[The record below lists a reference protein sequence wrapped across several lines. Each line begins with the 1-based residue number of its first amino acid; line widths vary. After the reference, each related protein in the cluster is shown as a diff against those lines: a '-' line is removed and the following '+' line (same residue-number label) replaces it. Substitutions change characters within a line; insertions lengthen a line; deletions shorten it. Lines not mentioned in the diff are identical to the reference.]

1 MILTHAQVTKYKSV
15 WDSGEFHIGEIT
27 CLVGKNEAGKTA
39 LLQSIYKINPI
50 IKEDCEFD
58 VTNDYPRATVSDYEE
73 QVADGEIEP
82 ATVITTKFLLESGDT
97 DAAEMIFGPKV
108 FKDKKLTLSRR
119 YPKSGN
125 TSDVTRSYILLINEN
140 TGIEHLISNANLPPD
155 LKADLVSKKADPE
168 AILLALKAAEQTEEV
183 TRITAIFKEIKSRG
197 VSGYIYDNLVK
208 PKIPVFLYFDE
219 YFQMKGH
226 ENVEALLQRRSQNK
240 LLPSDHPMLG
250 LIGMAGIDIDTL
262 SDVKRTQ
269 ELVNKLEGAGN
280 RLSRKVLQYWSQNR
294 HVQMRF
300 DLRPA
305 RPEDPEGM
313 RAGSNIWSNIYD
325 SRHMVSTN
333 LGTRSKG
340 FVWFFSFLAWYS
352 RIQKEHKD
360 KNVILLLDEPGLFL
374 HGRAQEDLLRYF
386 EEELKGKHQVI
397 YSTHSPFMVD
407 STKFD
412 RVRIVQDR
420 GIDADTTLPPEED
433 GTRVITEVLEASSDS
448 LFPLQGALGYE
459 IYQTLFLG
467 PNCLVVEGV
476 SDLLY
481 LQAVSGLLAKKGM
494 ESLNENWTITPVGG
508 SDKVPTFAAL
518 LGGQKKLK
526 IATLIDYQSKD
537 AQTIENLY
545 KQRILKKQ
553 NVLTYAD
560 FTLTKE
566 ADIED
571 MFGDDF
577 FIELVNAEY
586 AKDFEKKISPKDL
599 TKKHPRILVKLEAHM
614 GSKLNHYR
622 PARYFAENSESLL
635 KKIPGEALARFE
647 EAFKR
652 LNALL

>member
-1 MILTHAQVTKYKSV
+1 MILTHAHVTKYKSV
-15 WDSGEFHIGEIT
+15 WDSGEFHIGDIT

-50 IKEDCEFD
+50 IAEDSEFD

-73 QVADGEIEP
+73 QVADEEISP
-82 ATVITTKFLLESGDT
+82 ATVIRATFTLESPET
-97 DAAEMIFGPKV
+97 EPAEELLGPKV
-108 FKDKKLTLSRR
+108 FKKKQLVLSRR
-119 YPKSGN
+119 YPSSGADGES
-125 TSDVTRSYILLINEN
+125 TLRFVLFTDQVAGVS
-140 TGIEHLISNANLPPD
+140 HLISA
-155 LKADLVSKKADPE
+155 ASVSKDLQASLNSKGANAE
-168 AILLALKAAEQTEEV
+168 EIMTVLAGEEQTTEIARL
-183 TRITAIFKEIKSRG
+183 TSIFKKIIKRG
-197 VSGYIYDNLVK
+197 FDGYVYDEFIG
-208 PKIPVFLYFDE
+208 PKKPVFLYFDE

-226 ENVEALLQRRSQNK
+226 ENVEALLKRRDQSS

-250 LIGMAGIDIDTL
+250 LIGMAGIDLDALT
-262 SDVKRTQ
+262 DVKRTQ

-280 RLSRKVLQYWSQNR
+280 RLSRKVLQYWSQNK

-313 RAGSNIWSNIYD
+313 RSGSNIWSNIYD

-352 RIQKEHKD
+352 RIQKEHKN

-397 YSTHSPFMVD
+397 YTTHSPFMVD

-420 GIDADTTLPPEED
+420 GIDADGTLPPEED

-481 LQAVSGLLAKKGM
+481 LQSISGLLAKNGR
-494 ESLNENWTITPVGG
+494 ESLDEKWTITPVGG

-545 KQRILKKQ
+545 KKRILKKQ

-560 FTLTKE
+560 FTQTKE

-571 MFGDDF
+571 MFGDAF
-577 FIELVNAEY
+577 FLELVNAEFS
-586 AKDFEKKISPKDL
+586 KELEKKISLKDL
-599 TKKHPRILVKLEAHM
+599 TKKHPRILVRLEEHM
-614 GSKLNHYR
+614 QTKLNHYR
-622 PARYFAENSESLL
+622 PARYFAENSEALS
-635 KKIPGEALARFE
+635 KKLPNEALNRFE

>member
-1 MILTHAQVTKYKSV
+1 MKLTHAHVTKYKSV
-15 WDSGEFHIGEIT
+15 WDSGEFQIGDIT

-39 LLQSIYKINPI
+39 LLQAIYKINPI
-50 IKEDCEFD
+50 IAEDSEFD

-73 QVADGEIEP
+73 QVAEGEIEP
-82 ATVITTKFLLESGDT
+82 ATVINATFALEDSDT
-97 DAAEMIFGPKV
+97 DAAEKMFGTKV
-108 FKDKKLTLSRR
+108 FKDKKLILTRR
-119 YPKSGN
+119 YPNLDESNASTLRFILN
-125 TSDVTRSYILLINEN
+125 TNKDAGVD
-140 TGIEHLISNANLPPD
+140 HLISTASITTELQES
-155 LKADLVSKKADPE
+155 LKAKKSDIDG
-168 AILLALKAAEQTEEV
+168 ILTALTEAEQTEEV
-183 TRITAIFKEIKSRG
+183 SRLLNVFQKLKKRG
-197 VSGYIYDNLVK
+197 LHGYVYDNFLRPRV
-208 PKIPVFLYFDE
+208 PLFLYFDE

-226 ENVEALLQRRSQNK
+226 ENVEALRQRRDQK
-240 LLPSDHPMLG
+240 QLLPSDHPMLG
-250 LIGMAGIDIDTL
+250 LIGMAGIDIDALT
-262 SDVKRTQ
+262 DVKRTQ

-280 RLSRKVLQYWSQNR
+280 RLSRKVLQYWSQNK

-300 DLRPA
+300 DVRPA

-313 RAGSNIWSNIYD
+313 RSGSNIWSNIYD

-352 RIQKEHKD
+352 RIQKEHKN

-397 YSTHSPFMVD
+397 YTTHSPFMVD
-407 STKFD
+407 ATKFD

-420 GIDADTTLPPEED
+420 GIDSDENLAPEED
-433 GTRVITEVLEASSDS
+433 GTKVITEVLEASADS

-459 IYQTLFLG
+459 IYQTLFIG

-481 LQAVSGLLAKKGM
+481 LQSVSGLLAKKGR

-526 IATLIDYQSKD
+526 IATLIDYQNKD

-545 KQRILKKQ
+545 KKRILKKQ

-560 FTLTKE
+560 FTQTKE

-577 FIELVNAEY
+577 FLELVNTEFG
-586 AKDFEKKISPKDL
+586 KELQKKISPKDL
-599 TKKHPRILVKLEAHM
+599 TKKHPRILVRLEDFMQA
-614 GSKLNHYR
+614 KLNHYR
-622 PARYFAENSESLL
+622 PARYFAENSEALS
-635 KKIPGEALARFE
+635 KKIPDEALNRFE

-652 LNALL
+652 INALL